1 MNEDE
6 VTGQTGRL
14 MSTKEH
20 IMKMT
25 FPIKALRTVK
35 SPSDP
40 TVTTYFAWTNMRDLP
55 TDMPTKV
62 NPREVNMRTTTAKK
76 LLEAVSGTDPYF
88 DIHNRGMV
96 LLANEVKFDAPNSLI
111 TIDFDHDEDRYGVLD
126 GGHTYEA
133 IKERRDQIPEDI
145 NKYVKLEIFVGVD
158 LDVAALSDARNTS
171 VQVSDIALFN
181 LEDRFDFIK
190 EGIANEPYG
199 QDIAYKDNEDK
210 RIPIA
215 DLLRL
220 MYAFNISRFP
230 DDTSVPVAAYSGK
243 ANVFKDYKN
252 EWDKHSSGNQPT
264 TDNIYRRL
272 LPLVP
277 SLVNLYETIELEMAE
292 KYRDYKKMNGTGA
305 KFGSIRGIE
314 NTNKDRTEFLQ
325 RKKDYNISS
334 GFIMPIYGAFRAL
347 LHTKDNGDL
356 DWEFDPIQIWQA
368 IGVTLV
374 QTVFDT
380 DTNPQ
385 SVGKSKTLWQA
396 AYRIVENEKNRRLI
410 AKLSQK

>member
-96 LLANEVKFDAPNSLI
+96 LLANEVKFDASNSLI

-145 NKYVKLEIFVGVD
+145 NKYVKLEIFVGAD

-190 EGIANEPYG
+190 EGIGNEPYG

-210 RIPIA
+210 RIPID

-264 TDNIYRRL
+264 ADNIYRRL

-277 SLVNLYETIELEMAE
+277 SLVNL
-292 KYRDYKKMNGTGA
+292 
-305 KFGSIRGIE
+305 
-314 NTNKDRTEFLQ
+314 
-325 RKKDYNISS
+325 
-334 GFIMPIYGAFRAL
+334 
-347 LHTKDNGDL
+347 
-356 DWEFDPIQIWQA
+356 
-368 IGVTLV
+368 
-374 QTVFDT
+374 
-380 DTNPQ
+380 
-385 SVGKSKTLWQA
+385 
-396 AYRIVENEKNRRLI
+396 
-410 AKLSQK
+410 

>member
-96 LLANEVKFDAPNSLI
+96 LLANEVKFDASNSLI

-145 NKYVKLEIFVGVD
+145 NKYVKLEIFVGAD

-190 EGIANEPYG
+190 EGIGNEPYG

-220 MYAFNISRFP
+220 MYAFNISHFP

-264 TDNIYRRL
+264 ADNIYRRL

-347 LHTKDNGDL
+347 LHTKDNGEL

-396 AYRIVENEKNRRLI
+396 TYRIVENEKNRRLI